1 VDFIDSPKAERLK
14 SDISD
19 FRVGDTIRVYTR
31 FSEDGKER
39 AYTFGGVCISRGGGG
54 IGESFTVRRIA
65 GGVGVERTFLLHS
78 PMISKIDVERRG
90 RVRRAKLNYLRA
102 RSGKAAR
109 IKERGRY

>member
-1 VDFIDSPKAERLK
+1 VDFIDSLKAERLK

-19 FRVGDTIRVYTR
+19 FRVGDTIRVYTK
-31 FSEDGKER
+31 FSEDDKER
-39 AYTFGGVCISRGGGG
+39 THAFEGVCISRRGGG

-78 PMISKIDVERRG
+78 PMINKIDVRRRG

-109 IKERGRY
+109 LKERGR